1 MGFIAKDK
9 GNADF
14 KRIPPGS
21 YIARCYLLVDMGE
34 QLSDGKF
41 GQSVQ
46 HKIRLGWEVFGE
58 DETGAPLTI
67 EFEGVQRQM
76 TIGKT
81 YTLSLNEK
89 AGLRKDLTS
98 WRGRDFSPEELA
110 GFDITNILNVYCML
124 NITTSE
130 KDGKTYTNIS
140 AITPLPSALK
150 NAKPA
155 PDHEVVTFNLDEPD
169 WSAFE
174 NLPEWLSD
182 TIKKSPQYA
191 ELAAMPREG
200 F

>member
-1 MGFIAKDK
+1 MGFIAKNN
-9 GNADF
+9 GMADF

-21 YIARCYLLVDMGE
+21 YIARCYMLIDLGE

-58 DETGAPLTI
+58 DETGSPLTV
-67 EFEGVQRQM
+67 EYEGVQRQM

-98 WRGRDFSPEELA
+98 WRGRDFSPEELE

-140 AITPLPSALK
+140 AITPLPAALK
-150 NAKPA
+150 NAKPQ
-155 PDHEVVTFNLDEPD
+155 PDHEIVTFNLDEPD
-169 WSAFE
+169 WTAFG
-174 NLPEWLSD
+174 NLPEWISD

-191 ELAAMPREG
+191 ELASVPRDG

>member
-1 MGFIAKDK
+1 
-9 GNADF
+9 
-14 KRIPPGS
+14 
-21 YIARCYLLVDMGE
+21 MGE
-34 QLSDGKF
+34 QLQDGKY
-41 GQSVQ
+41 GQTVQ

-58 DETGAPLTI
+58 DETGAPLTVEI
-67 EFEGVQRQM
+67 DGVQRQM

-89 AGLRKDLTS
+89 AGLRKDLIS
-98 WRGRDFSPEELA
+98 WRGRDFTPEELE

-140 AITPLPSALK
+140 AITPLPSSMKNLK
-150 NAKPA
+150 PQ
-155 PDHEVVTFNLDEPD
+155 PDHQVVTFNLDEPD
-169 WSAFE
+169 WEAFE
-174 NLPEWLSD
+174 ALPDWLSD

>member
-58 DETGAPLTI
+58 DETGAPLTV
-67 EFEGVQRQM
+67 EMDGVHRQM

-98 WRGRDFSPEELA
+98 WRGRDFTPEELE

-150 NAKPA
+150 NSKPPA
-155 PDHEVVTFNLDEPD
+155 DHEPVMFNLDEPD
-169 WSAFE
+169 WQVFE
-174 NLPEWLSD
+174 ALPEWLSD

-191 ELAAMPREG
+191 ELAAMPRDG

>member
-9 GNADF
+9 GNGDF

-34 QLSDGKF
+34 QLSDGKY

-58 DETGAPLTI
+58 DDTGAPLTVDMN
-67 EFEGVQRQM
+67 GSQRQM

-89 AGLRKDLTS
+89 AGLRKDLMS
-98 WRGRDFSPEELA
+98 WRGRDFTAEELV

-130 KDGKTYTNIS
+130 KDGKMYTNIS
-140 AITPLPSALK
+140 AITPLPSALR
-150 NAKPA
+150 NNKPD

-169 WSAFE
+169 WNAFE
-174 NLPEWLSD
+174 DLPEWLSE

-191 ELAAMPREG
+191 ELSSMPREG

>member
-9 GNADF
+9 GNGDF

-34 QLSDGKF
+34 QLSDGKY

-58 DETGAPLTI
+58 DDTGAPLTVDMN
-67 EFEGVQRQM
+67 GSQRQM

-89 AGLRKDLTS
+89 AGLRKDLMS
-98 WRGRDFSPEELA
+98 WRGRDFTAEELV

-130 KDGKTYTNIS
+130 KDGKMYTNIS
-140 AITPLPSALK
+140 AITPLPSALR
-150 NAKPA
+150 NNKPD

-169 WSAFE
+169 WNAFE
-174 NLPEWLSD
+174 ALPEWLSE

-191 ELAAMPREG
+191 ELSSMPREG

>member
-14 KRIPPGS
+14 RRIPVGS
-21 YIARCYLLVDMGE
+21 DVARCYLLVDMGE

-58 DETGAPLTI
+58 DETGAPLTVEI
-67 EFEGVQRQM
+67 DGVQRQM

-89 AGLRKDLTS
+89 AGLRKDLIS
-98 WRGRDFSPEELA
+98 WRGRDFTPDELE

-140 AITPLPSALK
+140 AITPLPSSMKNLK
-150 NAKPA
+150 PQ
-155 PDHEVVTFNLDEPD
+155 PDHEVVMFNLDEPD
-169 WSAFE
+169 WQVFE
-174 NLPEWLSD
+174 ALPDWLSD

>member
-14 KRIPPGS
+14 KRIPVGS
-21 YIARCYLLVDMGE
+21 HVARCYLLVDMGE
-34 QLSDGKF
+34 QLQDGKY
-41 GQSVQ
+41 GQTVQ

-58 DETGAPLTI
+58 DETGAPLTVEI
-67 EFEGVQRQM
+67 DGVQRQM

-89 AGLRKDLTS
+89 AGLRKDLIS
-98 WRGRDFSPEELA
+98 WRGRDFTPEELE
-110 GFDITNILNVYCML
+110 GFDIANILNVYCML

-140 AITPLPSALK
+140 AITPLPSSMKNLK
-150 NAKPA
+150 PQ
-155 PDHEVVTFNLDEPD
+155 PDHQVVTFNLDEPD
-169 WSAFE
+169 WEAFE
-174 NLPEWLSD
+174 ALPDWLSD

>member
-58 DETGAPLTI
+58 DETGAPLTV
-67 EFEGVQRQM
+67 EYEGVQRQM

-98 WRGRDFSPEELA
+98 WRGRDFSPEELE

-169 WSAFE
+169 WATFE
-174 NLPEWLSD
+174 ALPEWLSD

>member
-58 DETGAPLTI
+58 DETGAPLTV

-150 NAKPA
+150 NAKPPA
-155 PDHEVVTFNLDEPD
+155 DHEPVMFNLDEPD
-169 WSAFE
+169 WQVFE
-174 NLPEWLSD
+174 ALPEWLSD

>member
-58 DETGAPLTI
+58 DETGAPLTV

-98 WRGRDFSPEELA
+98 WRGRDFSPEELE

-155 PDHEVVTFNLDEPD
+155 PDHEVMTFNLDEPD
-169 WSAFE
+169 WSTFE

>member
-58 DETGAPLTI
+58 DEAGAPLTV

-98 WRGRDFSPEELA
+98 WRGRDFTPDELE

-155 PDHEVVTFNLDEPD
+155 ADHEPVMFNLDEPD
-169 WSAFE
+169 WQVFE
-174 NLPEWLSD
+174 TLPEWLSD

>member
-58 DETGAPLTI
+58 DETGAPLTVDMD
-67 EFEGVQRQM
+67 GVHRAM

-98 WRGRDFSPEELA
+98 WRGRDFTPEELE

-150 NAKPA
+150 NSKPPA
-155 PDHEVVTFNLDEPD
+155 DHEPVMFNLDEPD
-169 WSAFE
+169 WQVFE
-174 NLPEWLSD
+174 ALPEWLSD

-191 ELAAMPREG
+191 ELAAMPRDG

>member
-1 MGFIAKDK
+1 
-9 GNADF
+9 
-14 KRIPPGS
+14 
-21 YIARCYLLVDMGE
+21 MGE
-34 QLSDGKF
+34 QLQDGKY
-41 GQSVQ
+41 GQTVQ

-58 DETGAPLTI
+58 DETGEPLTV
-67 EFEGVQRQM
+67 EYEGVQRQM

-98 WRGRDFSPEELA
+98 WRGRDFSPEELV

-140 AITPLPSALK
+140 AITPLPSSMKNLK
-150 NAKPA
+150 PQ
-155 PDHEVVTFNLDEPD
+155 PDHEIVKFNLDDPD
-169 WSAFE
+169 WAVFE
-174 NLPEWLSD
+174 ALPDWLSD

-191 ELAAMPREG
+191 ELASMPREG

>member
-1 MGFIAKDK
+1 MGFIAKNN
-9 GNADF
+9 GGGDF

-34 QLSDGKF
+34 QLSDGKY
-41 GQSVQ
+41 GQTIQ

-58 DETGAPLTI
+58 DETGEPLTV
-67 EFEGVQRQM
+67 EYEGVQRQM

-81 YTLSLNEK
+81 YTLSLSEK

-98 WRGRDFSPEELA
+98 WRGRDFTAEELE

-155 PDHEVVTFNLDEPD
+155 PDHEPVMFNLDEPD
-169 WSAFE
+169 WQVFE
-174 NLPEWLSD
+174 ALPEWLSD

>member
-1 MGFIAKDK
+1 MGFIAKDN
-9 GNADF
+9 GGGDF

-34 QLSDGKF
+34 QLSDGKY

-58 DETGAPLTI
+58 EEDGTPLTVEI
-67 EFEGVQRQM
+67 NGQMRQM

-81 YTLSLNEK
+81 YTLSLSEK
-89 AGLRKDLTS
+89 AGLRKDLVS
-98 WRGRDFSPEELA
+98 WRGRDFTAEELE

-155 PDHEVVTFNLDEPD
+155 PDHEPVMFNLDEPD
-169 WSAFE
+169 WQVFE
-174 NLPEWLSD
+174 ALPEWLSD

-191 ELAAMPREG
+191 ELAEMPREG

>member
-58 DETGAPLTI
+58 DETGAPLTV
-67 EFEGVQRQM
+67 EFDGVQRQM

-98 WRGRDFSPEELA
+98 WRGRDFTPEELE

-155 PDHEVVTFNLDEPD
+155 PDHEPVMFNLDEPD
-169 WSAFE
+169 WQVFE
-174 NLPEWLSD
+174 ALPEWLSD

>member
-58 DETGAPLTI
+58 DDTGAPLTVDY
-67 EFEGVQRQM
+67 EGVQRQM

-150 NAKPA
+150 NAKPQ

-169 WSAFE
+169 WATFE
-174 NLPEWLSD
+174 ALPEWLSD

-191 ELAAMPREG
+191 ELASMPCEG

>member
-9 GNADF
+9 GNGDF
-14 KRIPPGS
+14 KRIPVGS
-21 YIARCYLLVDMGE
+21 HVARCYLLVDMGE

-58 DETGAPLTI
+58 DETGAPLTVEI
-67 EFEGVQRQM
+67 DGVQRQM

-89 AGLRKDLTS
+89 AGLRKDLIS
-98 WRGRDFSPEELA
+98 WRGRDFSAEELE

-140 AITPLPSALK
+140 AITPLPSSMKNLK
-150 NAKPA
+150 PQ
-155 PDHEVVTFNLDEPD
+155 PDHDVVTFNLDEPD
-169 WSAFE
+169 WQVFE
-174 NLPEWLSD
+174 ALPDWLSD

>member
-34 QLSDGKF
+34 QLSDGKY

-58 DETGAPLTI
+58 DDTGAPLTVDMN
-67 EFEGVQRQM
+67 GSQRQM

-89 AGLRKDLTS
+89 AGLRKDLMS
-98 WRGRDFSPEELA
+98 WRGRDFTAEELV

-130 KDGKTYTNIS
+130 KDGKMYTNIS
-140 AITPLPSALK
+140 AITPLPSALR
-150 NAKPA
+150 NNKPD

-169 WSAFE
+169 WYAFAA
-174 NLPEWLSD
+174 LPEWLSV

-191 ELAAMPREG
+191 ELASMPREG

>member
-9 GNADF
+9 GNGDF
-14 KRIPPGS
+14 KRIPVGS
-21 YIARCYLLVDMGE
+21 HVARCYLLVDMGE

-58 DETGAPLTI
+58 DETGAPLTVEI
-67 EFEGVQRQM
+67 DGVQRQM

-98 WRGRDFSPEELA
+98 WRGRDFSPEELE

-150 NAKPA
+150 NSKPQ

-169 WSAFE
+169 WQVFE
-174 NLPEWLSD
+174 TLPEWLSD

>member
-58 DETGAPLTI
+58 DETGAPLTV
-67 EFEGVQRQM
+67 EYEGVQRQM

-98 WRGRDFSPEELA
+98 WRGRDFSPEELE

-169 WSAFE
+169 WATFE
-174 NLPEWLSD
+174 TLPEWLSD

>member
-58 DETGAPLTI
+58 DETGAPLTV
-67 EFEGVQRQM
+67 EYEGVQRQM

-98 WRGRDFSPEELA
+98 WRGRDFTPEELE

-150 NAKPA
+150 NAKPPA
-155 PDHEVVTFNLDEPD
+155 DHDAVTFNLDEPD
-169 WSAFE
+169 WQVFE
-174 NLPEWLSD
+174 ALPEWLSD

-191 ELAAMPREG
+191 ELAAMPRDG

>member
-58 DETGAPLTI
+58 DETGAPLTV
-67 EFEGVQRQM
+67 EYEGVQRQM

-98 WRGRDFSPEELA
+98 WRGRDFSPEELE

-169 WSAFE
+169 WATFE
-174 NLPEWLSD
+174 ALPEWLSEN
-182 TIKKSPQYA
+182 IKKSPQYA
-191 ELAAMPREG
+191 ELASMPREG

>member
-34 QLSDGKF
+34 QLSDGKY

-58 DETGAPLTI
+58 DDTGAPLTV
-67 EFEGVQRQM
+67 EMDGVQRQM

-98 WRGRDFSPEELA
+98 WRGRDFTPEELE
-110 GFDITNILNVYCML
+110 GFDITNILNAYCML

-140 AITPLPSALK
+140 AITPLPSALR
-150 NAKPA
+150 NSKPA
-155 PDHEVVTFNLDEPD
+155 QDHEPVMFNLDEPD
-169 WSAFE
+169 WQVFE
-174 NLPEWLSD
+174 KLPDWLSE
-182 TIKKSPQYA
+182 TIAKSPQYA
-191 ELAAMPREG
+191 ELASIPRDG

>member
-58 DETGAPLTI
+58 DETGAPLTV
-67 EFEGVQRQM
+67 EYEGVQRQM

-98 WRGRDFSPEELA
+98 WRGRDFSPEELE

-155 PDHEVVTFNLDEPD
+155 PDHEVMTFNLDEPD
-169 WSAFE
+169 WSTFE

>member
-9 GNADF
+9 GNGDF
-14 KRIPPGS
+14 KRIPVGS
-21 YIARCYLLVDMGE
+21 HVARCYLLVDMGE
-34 QLSDGKF
+34 QLSDGKY
-41 GQSVQ
+41 GQTVQ

-58 DETGAPLTI
+58 DETGAPLTV
-67 EFEGVQRQM
+67 EYDGVQRQM

-98 WRGRDFSPEELA
+98 WRGRDFSPEELV

-150 NAKPA
+150 NSKPA

-169 WSAFE
+169 WQTFE
-174 NLPEWLSD
+174 ALPEWLSD

-191 ELAAMPREG
+191 ELATMPREG

>member
-58 DETGAPLTI
+58 DETGAPLTV
-67 EFEGVQRQM
+67 EMDGVQRQM

-98 WRGRDFSPEELA
+98 WRGRDFTPEELE

-150 NAKPA
+150 NSKPPA
-155 PDHEVVTFNLDEPD
+155 DHEPVMFNLDEPD
-169 WSAFE
+169 WQVFE
-174 NLPEWLSD
+174 ALPEWLSD

-191 ELAAMPREG
+191 ELAAMPRDG

>member
-58 DETGAPLTI
+58 DETGAPLTV
-67 EFEGVQRQM
+67 EYEGIQRQM

-98 WRGRDFSPEELA
+98 WRGRDFTPEELE

-155 PDHEVVTFNLDEPD
+155 PDHEPIMFNLDEPD
-169 WSAFE
+169 WQVFE
-174 NLPEWLSD
+174 ALPEWLAES
-182 TIKKSPQYA
+182 IKKSPQYA